1 MSRELDSAL
10 EARRYTGP
18 DPPGRHSASRGNAS
32 RGHSTEAPPGR
43 EERSESGKK
52 RKKGAKARGQPGKG
66 RYRESAG
73 EMLWR
78 FVVKLLL
85 VACILVAVFRF
96 VLGVHIQHGNQMYP
110 FVMDG
115 DLVVTFKLEPVR
127 EGDVVAYRRP
137 DTGKIAVSREAN
149 NGPGEI
155 QVSGGGLTVNGS
167 PRGASPFYDTGPLPE
182 FGVSYPYPLSASG
195 YFLLDDNR
203 SVGVDSRA
211 FGEVRKWEL
220 LGKVVYVFRRRG
232 I

>member
-1 MSRELDSAL
+1 
-10 EARRYTGP
+10 
-18 DPPGRHSASRGNAS
+18 
-32 RGHSTEAPPGR
+32 
-43 EERSESGKK
+43 
-52 RKKGAKARGQPGKG
+52 
-66 RYRESAG
+66 
-73 EMLWR
+73 MLWR

-115 DLVVTFKLEPVR
+115 DLVVTFKLENYR

-137 DTGKIAVSREAN
+137 DTGKVAISRIGVM
-149 NGPGEI
+149 GPGEI
-155 QVSGGGLTVNGS
+155 QVSSGGLTVDGA
-167 PRGASPFYDTGPLPE
+167 PRGASPFYDTGPLSE

-203 SVGVDSRA
+203 SIGVDSRA
-211 FGEVRKWEL
+211 FGEVRRWEL

>member
-18 DPPGRHSASRGNAS
+18 DPPGRHSVS

-43 EERSESGKK
+43 SDRPGAAKK
-52 RKKGAKARGQPGKG
+52 RRKGAKARGQPG
-66 RYRESAG
+66 RRERESTS

-85 VACILVAVFRF
+85 VAVILVATFRF
-96 VLGVHIQHGNQMYP
+96 VLGVQIQHGNQMYP

-137 DTGKIAVSREAN
+137 DTGKIAVSRVAVT
-149 NGPGEI
+149 GPGEI